1 MHKLFILVL
10 SVILFGT
17 GCVTKNASAPNITN
31 TVTTTP
37 SKPKTTSDPTPFL
50 CPSLRTITSIC
61 HNEMP
66 LTALQ
71 PYYSADIRK
80 EPTKSDLGGITIEMP
95 PGYRLWSKCVYSPP
109 DDFEPK
115 HEAFDRLEITIDEY
129 ESVER
134 GRQET
139 LFDEPLPIFQNKII
153 GRNEIGDE
161 SVRFLWLNAT
171 VPALKFRSGSRFV
184 LIEGH
189 ACKFEELLELGKLF
203 LQS

>member
-1 MHKLFILVL
+1 MRKL
-10 SVILFGT
+10 ILFLFSILLFGA
-17 GCVTKNASAPNITN
+17 GCALKIASPSASTKNAQILPKDITADD
-31 TVTTTP
+31 P
-37 SKPKTTSDPTPFL
+37 KPFI
-50 CPSLRTITSIC
+50 CPPLHAITSIC
-61 HNEMP
+61 RNEMP
-66 LTALQ
+66 LTTLQ

-95 PGYRLWSKCVYSPP
+95 PGYRLWSKCVYSPS

-189 ACKFEELLELGKLF
+189 ACKTEEFVELGKLF
-203 LQS
+203 LKS